1 MRQRLGGKRIDRCT
15 CSYHG
20 GRLAVLETIKVSTT
34 MRTHPRRPTLHTT
47 CACVRYV
54 FVFVDVLI
62 TRPQAGTPRRH
73 TYVSSVCVCM
83 SGAHISFFTYVT
95 LVRHSVTSIYIYIY
109 ANAYMFVCMYV

>member
-1 MRQRLGGKRIDRCT
+1 
-15 CSYHG
+15 
-20 GRLAVLETIKVSTT
+20 